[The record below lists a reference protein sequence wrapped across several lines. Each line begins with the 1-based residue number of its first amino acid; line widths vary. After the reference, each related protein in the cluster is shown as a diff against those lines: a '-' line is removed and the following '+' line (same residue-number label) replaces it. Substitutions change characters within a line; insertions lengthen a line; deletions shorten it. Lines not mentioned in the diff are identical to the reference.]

1 MKIELPEQFEILN
14 ANNYRTSDTVSI
26 KEHGLVKD
34 KDGIINGKPK
44 YVRMLIKYTS
54 KWISK
59 HSIDFNKISNSY

>member
-1 MKIELPEQFEILN
+1 MIIMI
-14 ANNYRTSDTVSI
+14 SI